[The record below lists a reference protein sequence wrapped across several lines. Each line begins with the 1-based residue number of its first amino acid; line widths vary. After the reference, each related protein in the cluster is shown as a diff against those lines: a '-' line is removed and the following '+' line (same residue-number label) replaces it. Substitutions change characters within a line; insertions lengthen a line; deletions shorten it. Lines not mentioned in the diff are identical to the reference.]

1 MMRCFFL
8 WLDGQRVGTEAKGQ
22 VVVIIDGALN
32 RRGEIALSLGCLI
45 LLDRDV
51 KTESLPSCQG
61 LLSLVFRKLVY
72 RQTVM
77 TGGRGM
83 SMRAIHIHIF

>member
-1 MMRCFFL
+1 
-8 WLDGQRVGTEAKGQ
+8 
-22 VVVIIDGALN
+22 
-32 RRGEIALSLGCLI
+32 LSLGCLI